1 VKKALTLAVKALPA
15 GAPRSRRERIR
26 RYCDDAMTETRRRYA
41 RWVSIVPPAV
51 KAELYSPAFR
61 HATASVDPLDV
72 LLRAY
77 AMADTPDLVDATL
90 GADVGTYL
98 PDDLLVKVDI
108 ASMAHGLEARSPLI
122 DHDVMELAAVLPS
135 DFKLRGRDKK
145 HIFKRA
151 MRGLVP
157 DAILQRPKQGFG
169 VPIAGWLRAPLR
181 TMVEETLFGRAA
193 RERGL
198 FAPSALRRL
207 VDEHDRGVSE
217 HHPQL
222 WALLMLELWF
232 ARFIDAPR
240 MSTSA

>member
-1 VKKALTLAVKALPA
+1 VKKALTLAVRALPA

-41 RWVSIVPPAV
+41 RWVTIVPPAL
-51 KAELYSPAFR
+51 KSELYSPEFR
-61 HATASVDPLDV
+61 ATAEAVDPLDV

-77 AMADTPDLVDATL
+77 AIADTPDLVDATL

-98 PDDLLVKVDI
+98 PDDLLVKVDV

-122 DHDVMELAAVLPS
+122 DHDMMELAAVLPS

-181 TMVEETLFGRAA
+181 VMIQDTLFARAA

-198 FAPSALRRL
+198 FSAPVLRRL

-217 HHPQL
+217 RHPQL

-232 ARFIDAPR
+232 RRFIDAPAR
-240 MSTSA
+240 ARS